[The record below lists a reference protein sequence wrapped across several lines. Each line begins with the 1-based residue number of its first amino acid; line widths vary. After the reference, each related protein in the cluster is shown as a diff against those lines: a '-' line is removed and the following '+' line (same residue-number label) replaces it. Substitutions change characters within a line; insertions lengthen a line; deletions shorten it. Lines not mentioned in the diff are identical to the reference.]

1 MKKQA
6 TNRMYNYPDSEL
18 YVQCIE
24 HINYAKRDIQGFE
37 TYSFSK
43 ERLAKFEAACNAFA
57 ALPTDD
63 ELVGVQMQMTEKKAE
78 AADKLKIA
86 IRSVMTR
93 VAMKYHNK
101 SGRYR
106 RFGTRKMGD
115 MNDSQLLFC
124 ARRVIRV
131 GTQMMSFLEEVGL
144 SQATLDKVNEAMV
157 NFENAI
163 HIQKDKVSDRDI
175 MVEKRTDLGNELYEE
190 LIVLCNIGKDIWID
204 KDTVKYEQY
213 VIYES
218 NANQK
223 RLKREKDKAAE
234 KAKVEAKVAAA
245 LKDE

>member
-24 HINYAKRDIQGFE
+24 HINLAKRDMADFE
-37 TYSFSK
+37 TYSYDAT
-43 ERLAKFEAACNAFA
+43 RLEKFETACKQFVE
-57 ALPTDD
+57 LPDDD
-63 ELVGVQMQMTEKKAE
+63 ELLGIQMQMTEKKAE
-78 AADKLKIA
+78 TMNQLKIA

-115 MNDSQLLFC
+115 MSDPQLLFC
-124 ARRVIRV
+124 GRRVVRV
-131 GTQMMSFLEEVGL
+131 GTQLLPFLGDVGL
-144 SQATLDKVNEAMV
+144 TEATLQKVSEAV
-157 NFENAI
+157 VAFENAI
-163 HIQKDKVSDRDI
+163 HFQKDKVSDRDI
-175 MVEKRTDLGNELYEE
+175 LVERRTDLGNQLYQE

-204 KDTVKYEQY
+204 KDNVKYEQY

-218 NANQK
+218 NADQK
-223 RLKREKDKAAE
+223 RKRREFLASEAA
-234 KAKVEAKVAAA
+234 KKKVADIIKNA
-245 LKDE
+245 

>member
-24 HINYAKRDIQGFE
+24 HINYAKRDIQDFE

-43 ERLAKFEAACNAFA
+43 ERVAKFEQACKVFA
-57 ALPTDD
+57 ELPTDD
-63 ELVGVQMQMTEKKAE
+63 ELLGVQMQMTEKKAVV
-78 AADKLKIA
+78 ADKLKIA

-115 MNDSQLLFC
+115 MNDPQLLFC

-131 GTQMMSFLEEVGL
+131 GHQMLPFLNDVGL
-144 SQATLDKVNEAMV
+144 SEVNLDTVREAMV

-218 NANQK
+218 NADQK
-223 RLKREKDKAAE
+223 RLKRERDKAAE
-234 KAKVEAKVAAA
+234 KAKVEAKVAEA
-245 LKDE
+245 LKDD

>member
-1 MKKQA
+1 MKKQS

-24 HINYAKRDIQGFE
+24 HINYAKRDIKGFE
-37 TYSFSK
+37 TYSFSQS
-43 ERLAKFEAACNAFA
+43 RLAKFETACNAFA
-57 ALPTDD
+57 ELPTDD

-115 MNDSQLLFC
+115 MNDPQLLFC
-124 ARRVIRV
+124 ARRVMRV
-131 GTQMMSFLEEVGL
+131 GQQMLPFLDEVGL
-144 SQATLDKVNEAMV
+144 TQAILDKVNEAMV

-218 NANQK
+218 NADQK
-223 RLKREKDKAAE
+223 RLKSFTNNGHKKTRISK
-234 KAKVEAKVAAA
+234 
-245 LKDE
+245 

>member
-24 HINYAKRDIQGFE
+24 HISLARRDIADFE
-37 TYSFSK
+37 TYSYDTT
-43 ERLAKFEAACNAFA
+43 RLKKFETACNKFA
-57 ALPTDD
+57 ELPDDD
-63 ELVGVQMQMTEKKAE
+63 ELLGIQMQMTEKKAE
-78 AADKLKIA
+78 TMNQLKIA

-93 VAMKYHNK
+93 VAMKFHNK

-115 MNDSQLLFC
+115 MSDPQLLFC
-124 ARRVIRV
+124 GRRVVRV
-131 GTQMMSFLEEVGL
+131 GTQLLPFLGEVGL
-144 SQATLDKVNEAMV
+144 TEATLKKVSDAV
-157 NFENAI
+157 RAFENAI

-175 MVEKRTDLGNELYEE
+175 LVERRTDLGNQLYQE

-204 KDTVKYEQY
+204 KDAVKYEQY

-218 NANQK
+218 NADQK
-223 RLKREKDKAAE
+223 RKRREHLASEAA
-234 KAKVEAKVAAA
+234 KAKIDKIVKNP
-245 LKDE
+245 